1 MSDKT
6 LGEIACEAYS
16 NEVSKA
22 EPGHKAWEAAAQAVA
37 DEYMKRLREL
47 SKKLEPELDCLVDR
61 DPIDRT
67 CWEDDAV
74 SLACKLYDAIMDPE
88 EAKP

>member
-37 DEYMKRLREL
+37 DEYMKRLRALREEV
-47 SKKLEPELDCLVDR
+47 EPELDNM
-61 DPIDRT
+61 IDRP
-67 CWEDDAV
+67 DDYSADETRAI
-74 SLACKLYDAIMDPE
+74 ACKLYDAIMDPE